1 MASESFPNN
10 RICLLGGVKRVFSG
24 FKTGSPVAQN
34 DDLLFVILLPPS
46 SEDWD
51 NRPVL
56 LCQVY
61 VVLRGDPRALPMVD
75 ECLPIKP
82 YHHQPLTSL

>member
-1 MASESFPNN
+1 M
-10 RICLLGGVKRVFSG
+10 FSG

-61 VVLRGDPRALPMVD
+61 VVLQGGSQGSA
-75 ECLPIKP
+75 
-82 YHHQPLTSL
+82 HG

>member
-1 MASESFPNN
+1 M
-10 RICLLGGVKRVFSG
+10 FSG

-46 SEDWD
+46 SEGWD

-56 LCQVY
+56 LCQVH
-61 VVLRGDPRALPMVD
+61 VVLQGGSQGSA
-75 ECLPIKP
+75 
-82 YHHQPLTSL
+82 HG